1 MPIHYA
7 KNADDFAT
15 RLNRLTDGEFITLVV
30 DMICDEKEVISCIPE
45 ECAEVIIE
53 QALRRLG
60 PEVGNELYAL
70 YEAGIQCR

>member
-1 MPIHYA
+1 
-7 KNADDFAT
+7 
-15 RLNRLTDGEFITLVV
+15 
-30 DMICDEKEVISCIPE
+30 MICDEKEVISCIPE

-70 YEAGIQCR
+70 YEAGTQCR